1 MASYTIKSGDTLSK
15 IARDN
20 NTTVAD
26 LQKANPSITNPN
38 LIYAGNTI
46 NIPDAV
52 NPPAVNTNTNTN
64 TAPTTSPPP
73 TQSTP
78 QAPKVDYSQYY
89 YDPSS
94 DAAYQQALS
103 MLETVQQGTP
113 TYAGTYDAKLDEI
126 YNKIVNR
133 EDFSYDVNSDA
144 LYNQMKDQYVHL
156 GNMAMMDTMGQ
167 AASLT
172 GGYSSSYGQM
182 VGQQAYQEHLR
193 QLNDKVPE
201 LYGMALDQYNQE
213 GQDLYNQFAMVGDL
227 RDDEYGRYQDAMDRY
242 WQDVDYH
249 TSRVDNAYDQGY
261 NNWYNSYQMGL
272 DAENTAYERGQDAY
286 ERLATLI
293 TTTGYQPTED
303 ELAAAGMSAGEVAAY
318 SNYYNEQKT
327 LAATKTVDTDDTK
340 KDEFQKY
347 NFARVDDD
355 GNYVFYRDG
364 KEYTFTKGVNPYTA
378 TTNPDVKNG
387 TFKNGYQPN
396 NVGVYKDKNG
406 KDKVDK
412 LSKTGITDV
421 VNGVTQNVWMAESD
435 GTLYIW
441 DGTQN
446 RYLVYDDS
454 ENE

>member
-26 LQKANPSITNPN
+26 LQRANPSITNPN

-52 NPPAVNTNTNTN
+52 SAPPETTNI
-64 TAPTTSPPP
+64 APITVSSPV
-73 TQSTP
+73 QSTP
-78 QAPKVDYSQYY
+78 QATEVDYSQYS

-103 MLETVQQGTP
+103 MLENVQNNVP
-113 TYAGTYDAKLDEI
+113 TYAGTYDAKLNEI
-126 YNKIVNR
+126 YDKIINR
-133 EDFSYDVNSDA
+133 EKFSYDVNADP
-144 LYNQMKDQYVHL
+144 LYSQMKDQYVQL

-167 AASLT
+167 AAALT
-172 GGYSSSYGQM
+172 GGYGNSYGQM
-182 VGQQAYQEHLR
+182 VGQQAYQGYLQ

-272 DAENTAYERGQDAY
+272 DAENTAYQRGQDAY

-327 LAATKTVDTDDTK
+327 LATTNTTDTDDSGT
-340 KDEFQKY
+340 DEFQKF

-364 KEYTFTKGVNPYTA
+364 KEYTIEKGINPYTG
-378 TTNPDVKNG
+378 TTNPDVEHG

-396 NVGVYKDKNG
+396 NVGGNP
-406 KDKVDK
+406 
-412 LSKTGITDV
+412 LSRTGITDV
-421 VNGVTQNVWMAESD
+421 VNGVTQNVWQTED
-435 GTLYIW
+435 GTMYIW

-446 RYLVYDDS
+446 RYRVYDDS

>member
-26 LQKANPSITNPN
+26 LQRANPSNTNPN

-52 NPPAVNTNTNTN
+52 STPPETTN
-64 TAPTTSPPP
+64 TAPTTVSSPV
-73 TQSTP
+73 QSTP
-78 QAPKVDYSQYY
+78 QATEVDYSQYS

-103 MLETVQQGTP
+103 MLENVQNNVP
-113 TYAGTYDAKLDEI
+113 TYAGTYDAKLNEI
-126 YNKIVNR
+126 YDKIINR
-133 EDFSYDVNSDA
+133 EKFSYDVNADP
-144 LYNQMKDQYVHL
+144 LYSQMKDQYVQL

-167 AASLT
+167 ASALT
-172 GGYSSSYGQM
+172 GGYGNSYGQM
-182 VGQQAYQEHLR
+182 VGQQAYQGYLQ

-272 DAENTAYERGQDAY
+272 DAENTAYQRGQDAY

-318 SNYYNEQKT
+318 SNYYNEQNT
-327 LAATKTVDTDDTK
+327 LAATKTVVTDDTK

-364 KEYTFTKGVNPYTA
+364 KEYTFEKGVNPYTG
-378 TTNPDVKNG
+378 TKNPDAQGKGNA
-387 TFKNGYQPN
+387 FSNGYQPN
-396 NVGVYKDKNG
+396 NVGG
-406 KDKVDK
+406 KK

-421 VNGVTQNVWMAESD
+421 VNGVTQNVWQTED
-435 GTLYIW
+435 GTMYIW

-446 RYLVYDDS
+446 RYRVYDDS

>member
-26 LQKANPSITNPN
+26 LQRANPSITNPN

-52 NPPAVNTNTNTN
+52 SAPPETTNI
-64 TAPTTSPPP
+64 APITVSSPV
-73 TQSTP
+73 QSTP
-78 QAPKVDYSQYY
+78 QATEVDYSQYS

-103 MLETVQQGTP
+103 MLENVQNNVP
-113 TYAGTYDAKLDEI
+113 TYAGTYDAKLNEI
-126 YNKIVNR
+126 YDKIINR
-133 EDFSYDVNSDA
+133 EKFSYDVNADP
-144 LYNQMKDQYVHL
+144 LYSQMKDQYVQL

-167 AASLT
+167 AAALT
-172 GGYSSSYGQM
+172 GGYGNSYGQM
-182 VGQQAYQEHLR
+182 VGQQAYQGYLQ

-272 DAENTAYERGQDAY
+272 DAENTAYQRGQDAY

-318 SNYYNEQKT
+318 SSYYNEQKT

-347 NFARVDDD
+347 IFARVDDD
-355 GNYVFYRDG
+355 GNYVFIRDG
-364 KEYTFTKGVNPYTA
+364 KEYTFTEGVNPYTG
-378 TTNPDVKNG
+378 TTNPDTKNG

-396 NVGVYKDKNG
+396 NVGG
-406 KDKVDK
+406 KK

-421 VNGVTQNVWMAESD
+421 VNGVTQNVWQTED
-435 GTLYIW
+435 GTKYIW
-441 DGTQN
+441 DGTKN
-446 RYLVYDDS
+446 MYFVYDDS